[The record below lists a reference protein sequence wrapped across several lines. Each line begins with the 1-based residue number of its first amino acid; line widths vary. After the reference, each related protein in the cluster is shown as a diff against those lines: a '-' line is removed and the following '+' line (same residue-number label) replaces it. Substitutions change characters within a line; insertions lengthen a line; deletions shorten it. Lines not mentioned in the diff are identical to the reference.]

1 MKNSKQ
7 DRMEKRIAEGLQK
20 RREYLG
26 FTVQALADL
35 SGVSRAM
42 ISKIERN
49 EASPTAALLGRLC
62 NALGITLSSLIA
74 NAETESHSPVARSDE
89 QPTWK
94 DPDTGLQR
102 TMVSPLNT
110 ASRVEIVRIELP
122 AGAEVKYEAQRHA
135 MFEQHIMVLQGKL
148 SLTIGSELLELLAD
162 DCVYMKLDAPV
173 QFANRG
179 RSACRYL
186 VIINR

>member
-1 MKNSKQ
+1 
-7 DRMEKRIAEGLQK
+7 MEKRIAEGLQK
-20 RREYLG
+20 RREFLG
-26 FTVQALADL
+26 LTVQLLAEQ

-42 ISKIERN
+42 ISKVERL

-74 NAETESHSPVARSDE
+74 NAETESHSPIARADE
-89 QPTWK
+89 QPVWK

-102 TMVSPLNT
+102 TMVSPVNT
-110 ASRVEIVRIELP
+110 ASRVEIVRIEFP
-122 AGAEVKYEAQRHA
+122 IGAEVHYEPQRHA
-135 MFEQHIMVLQGKL
+135 VLEQHIVVLHGKL
-148 SLTIGSELLELLAD
+148 NLTIGVEALELLAN

-173 QFANRG
+173 RFSNRG
-179 RSACRYL
+179 RSVCRYL

>member
-1 MKNSKQ
+1 MKNGRQHK
-7 DRMEKRIAEGLQK
+7 MEKRIAEGLQQ

-26 FTVQALADL
+26 LTVQGLAEG

-42 ISKIERN
+42 ISKIERH
-49 EASPTAALLGRLC
+49 EASPTAVLLGRLC

-74 NAETESHSPVARSDE
+74 NAEAESHSPVSRADE
-89 QPTWK
+89 QPLWN
-94 DPDTGLQR
+94 DPATGLQR

-110 ASRVEIVRIELP
+110 GSRVEIVRIELP
-122 AGAEVKYEAQRHA
+122 VAAEVKYDAQRQA
-135 MFEQHIMVLQGKL
+135 MFEQHIMVLQGRLTLTVGAEELQL
-148 SLTIGSELLELLAD
+148 SVN

-179 RSACRYL
+179 RSVCRYL